1 MSDKGQ
7 LSCSYLGTDPSLFVA
22 SAPENREFSFKE
34 SEEELKALDK
44 AIKSSAE
51 RFPGSRKAENELKIR
66 VLTSTMSEVPCS
78 NEDSTYDEDGDA
90 FVPSVIVK
98 VSWSLLLCQQ
108 M

>member
-51 RFPGSRKAENELKIR
+51 RKFLMLNLRPH
-66 VLTSTMSEVPCS
+66 
-78 NEDSTYDEDGDA
+78 
-90 FVPSVIVK
+90 VK
-98 VSWSLLLCQQ
+98 VV
-108 M
+108 